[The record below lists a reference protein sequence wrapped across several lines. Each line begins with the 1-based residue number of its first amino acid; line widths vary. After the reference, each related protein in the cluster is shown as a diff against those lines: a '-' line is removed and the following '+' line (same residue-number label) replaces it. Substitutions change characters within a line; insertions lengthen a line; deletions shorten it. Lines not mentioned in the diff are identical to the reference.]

1 MTAHTARSAL
11 RALTSITGLI
21 ILACAQPD
29 RVLAPPTAPRFTIS
43 DGKNGG
49 TKGFYFLPPLV
60 PPPQVTGAFD
70 PALAPEISVCELTAT
85 SCGAELAHFTMSTT
99 PAITLDLKGEAYY
112 LAWQTKDGHLVDGH
126 SYRLTVLVGA
136 HSLGYADL
144 AVVASPG
151 DLKSVAEGFIGLV
164 EDHTI
169 NVRFR
174 IETGIVA
181 SVSLTP
187 SAAVLGISA
196 TKAFT
201 VQGVDLHGVPIA
213 ISDPIAWSASNSNIT
228 VSSGGVVTAVSA
240 GTANVIANVNGLQA
254 TAAIEVIHQ
263 LLFGVTNTTTA
274 TDDLLLLTA
283 GLPPAFITSIAGLVL
298 GDFAWRPDGARIAY
312 GSITPGP
319 AGVSEIFTMNA
330 NATGVTQ
337 ITPSNDGR
345 AAAGAS
351 WSPDGTKIAFVSM
364 VAPSDYLQ
372 FGEIWIMDADGGN
385 AHAILSAPGHHLTLP
400 VWSPD
405 GAHIAFKDAFDVR
418 MMNPDGSNVTTLVT
432 LPSPGLLW
440 RQSWSPDSH
449 KIVVTACPTAC
460 GLYTIDVAAKTLTP
474 LLAASGTSEFLN
486 PDWSPDGERIGF
498 VRRDPGPVYAI
509 EMIHPD
515 GTGRVSLWQGT
526 ASDLFVSIAW
536 RP

>member
-11 RALTSITGLI
+11 RPLTSIIGLI

-60 PPPQVTGAFD
+60 SPPQATGTFD

-85 SCGAELAHFTMSTT
+85 SCGTELAHFTMSTT
-99 PAITLDLKGEAYY
+99 PAVTLDLKGEAYY
-112 LAWQTKDGHLVDGH
+112 LAWQTKDGPLVAGH

-136 HSLGYADL
+136 HSLGYADV

-174 IETGIVA
+174 TETGILA
-181 SVSLTP
+181 SISLTP
-187 SAAVLGISA
+187 SSSLLGIGA
-196 TKAFT
+196 TKALT
-201 VQGVDLHGVPIA
+201 VQGVDLHGASIA
-213 ISDPIAWSASNSNIT
+213 ISDPITWSASNSHIT
-228 VSSGGVVTAVSA
+228 VSSAGVVTAASA
-240 GTANVIANVNGLQA
+240 GTANVIAHVNNLQA

-263 LLFGVTNTTTA
+263 VLFGVTNKTTA
-274 TDDLLLLTA
+274 TNDLLLLTA
-283 GLPPAFITSIAGLVL
+283 GLSPLYLTSIPGLVI

-312 GSITPGP
+312 TSITPG
-319 AGVSEIFTMNA
+319 GVSEIFTMNA

-345 AAAGAS
+345 AAGAPS
-351 WSPDGTKIAFVSM
+351 WSPDGTKLAFVSL
-364 VAPSDYLQ
+364 VAPSDFLQ
-372 FGEIWIMDADGGN
+372 YGEIWVMDADGGN
-385 AHAILSAPGHHLTLP
+385 AHVILAAPGHHLTLP
-400 VWSPD
+400 VWSRD
-405 GAHIAFKDAFDVR
+405 GAHIAFKDAFDLM
-418 MMNPDGSNVTTLVT
+418 MMNPDGTNVTTLVT

-440 RQSWSPDSH
+440 PQSWSPDSH

-474 LLAASGTSEFLN
+474 LLTASATSEFLN